1 MPTIQLDGE
10 CINSWEA
17 FHTECQRAFGFPDY
31 YGRNMNA
38 WVDCLSYLRD
48 EEGMTKFRLDS
59 DEVLRIEILHASNLK
74 QKTPEILEELTFCVE
89 AINERYEDYGEKPA
103 LKLVLL

>member
-1 MPTIQLDGE
+1 MAMLTLDGE
-10 CINSWEA
+10 RIRDWGS
-17 FHTECQRAFGFPDY
+17 FHDECQREFGFPEF

-48 EEGMTKFRLDS
+48 EDGMSKFRLDP
-59 DEVLRIEILHASNLK
+59 DEVLEIEVVHADMLRALK
-74 QKTPEILEELTFCVE
+74 PEILEDLEFCVE
-89 AINERYEDYGEKPA
+89 AINERYEDYGELPA